1 MIKIPQIGSD
11 TAYMPYADAFVVLFL
26 GIRTT
31 DKLAP
36 PTLRIGGGCP
46 QRSFERQWDVKV
58 TKVQVSQFR
67 RLCNSTDALR
77 TVVMQV
83 DNDNYVPVVHPQS
96 RTLAVL
102 RFGLASKRSE
112 NISTPGQSLTKTAG
126 SQIPNFIPTIF

>member
-11 TAYMPYADAFVVLFL
+11 TAYMPYADASAVLFL

-36 PTLRIGGGCP
+36 PTLRIRGGCP
-46 QRSFERQWDVKV
+46 CQRSFESQWDVKV

-83 DNDNYVPVVHPQS
+83 DNDNY
-96 RTLAVL
+96 
-102 RFGLASKRSE
+102 
-112 NISTPGQSLTKTAG
+112 
-126 SQIPNFIPTIF
+126 

>member
-1 MIKIPQIGSD
+1 MMIKIPQIGSD

-36 PTLRIGGGCP
+36 PTLRIRGGCP
-46 QRSFERQWDVKV
+46 CQRSFESQWDVKV
-58 TKVQVSQFR
+58 TKVQV
-67 RLCNSTDALR
+67 DALR
-77 TVVMQV
+77 AVVMQV
-83 DNDNYVPVVHPQS
+83 DNDNYEPVVHPQS

-102 RFGLASKRSE
+102 RFGLASKKFE
-112 NISTPGQSLTKTAG
+112 HISTSGQSLSKTAG